1 MRPARALCRD
11 GPTDPRSCG
20 SPIEVCGNPVRLTK
34 VPSLL
39 QYQRLAASA
48 EELGAS
54 WEEVLDHS
62 ASSYKDR
69 ATIELFM
76 SKHQCRGT
84 MLIFGENEDGSS
96 THVFAAEGRH
106 FVDTHTYGK
115 VVEFTHVPPDYN
127 AFHIKRIFDIT

>member
-1 MRPARALCRD
+1 
-11 GPTDPRSCG
+11 
-20 SPIEVCGNPVRLTK
+20 
-34 VPSLL
+34 
-39 QYQRLAASA
+39 
-48 EELGAS
+48 
-54 WEEVLDHS
+54 
-62 ASSYKDR
+62 
-69 ATIELFM
+69 
-76 SKHQCRGT
+76 